1 MTTRSDEQLVGE
13 VARCWNEHDLE
24 GYLDLFAEDV
34 VILANETWPES
45 SPVRGRDG
53 LRDFWHEFRGVWEDI
68 QMRVNAVHHGDE
80 AVAADC
86 QWVTRGRASGL
97 EGAIDFAIVVWPA
110 DGRIARGQFF
120 DELPDALAAAGVG
133 DRSRG

>member
-1 MTTRSDEQLVGE
+1 MRSDEELLQDLT
-13 VARCWNEHDLE
+13 RFWNEGDLE
-24 GYLDLFAEDV
+24 SYIDLFAEDV
-34 VILANETWPES
+34 EILADQTWPES
-45 SPVRGRDG
+45 SPVRGHDG
-53 LRDFWHEFRGVWEDI
+53 IRRFWDEFRGVWEDV
-68 QMRVNAVHHGDE
+68 QLRLKALHHGDE

-97 EGAIDFAIVVWPA
+97 EGAIDFAIVLWPA

-120 DELPDALAAAGVG
+120 EDLPDALAAAGVG